1 MILQRSVKYILWLYN
16 WSLQESIPAVLQ
28 NKDGPKMP
36 NSLLLTVESS
46 ISEWETGGLILF
58 LERKEKEQ
66 EEKAKQERKKFK
78 TNETS
83 GPM

>member
-1 MILQRSVKYILWLYN
+1 MILQRSVKYILWLHN
-16 WSLQESIPAVLQ
+16 WSLQESIPAVMQ
-28 NKDGPKMP
+28 NKDGPKMA
-36 NSLLLTVESS
+36 NSLLTVESEGIDFGHS
-46 ISEWETGGLILF
+46 WQF